1 MERLRQPNLSPAS
14 ESVPHCRTTAAGS
27 YDSITCCIT
36 LPKNNRTFDDGLMRE
51 AHRLENAL
59 VVLVVDPITEREIQ
73 RVIFPL
79 ADADVL

>member
-1 MERLRQPNLSPAS
+1 
-14 ESVPHCRTTAAGS
+14 
-27 YDSITCCIT
+27 
-36 LPKNNRTFDDGLMRE
+36 MRE